1 MRISSII
8 KKECKHAFS
17 VELKS
22 KEYVKRVAIPN
33 EVEDNV
39 LFEGFLGKL
48 DELAIIEG
56 VMLQIKGANGILR
69 IELKEEELK
78 KLVTKGGKRL

>member
-1 MRISSII
+1 MPRRL
-8 KKECKHAFS
+8 KMVGQHAFS

-22 KEYVKRVAIPN
+22 KKYVKRVAIPN
-33 EVEDNV
+33 EAEDNV

-56 VMLQIKGANGILR
+56 VMLQIRGANGILR
-69 IELKEEELK
+69 IELKKEELK
-78 KLVTKGGKRL
+78 KLVTKEGKRL